1 MTKPSDAVF
10 LSSASRAGTL
20 LRTSQRL
27 LAPVLLAAVLPSCGG
42 SGQSAPPPPSPDF
55 TVSLAQDTASVGVG
69 DTSPVVNVRTT
80 ALNGFSSPVSV
91 EINGLP
97 LGATTSPTSPFSVPV
112 GSSQDVTLTVPV
124 DVAAGETSVT
134 FAASSGTVSHTAK
147 LSLTIVPCLTGGNEQ
162 TIQAALGSA
171 AGFADL
177 CPGAVF
183 AVNGP
188 ILMGSDF
195 STGNRLFT
203 AGYPTQLAQ
212 KALIRVVDHAGS
224 WPSAEPNS
232 MIWASGTDL
241 RIQNIQLDGNRTN
254 NTYIPASALVRIHGL
269 RNKVDGIYGTDP
281 LGGPGLEAADPN
293 NCADLTVTNNFI
305 GPVGSHI
312 VRTPADPATW
322 GDGIQI
328 HCDRAYVA
336 YNEIRDATDV
346 GLMSFGGKDSVFE
359 FNHIENWA
367 SSAFGGLGADPENA
381 SDANGHP
388 LPTPL
393 DFSGTII
400 RNNTVET
407 CCGQH
412 IHVALTV
419 GVHLW
424 CDTPANSATCQYGT
438 GLTYVDNQAT
448 GLFGYG
454 LYLGGMNNAVVTG
467 NVVTMTPLTWIN
479 CYIPG
484 QNFYVLD
491 HATGTFQDGYTTRT
505 PLHWPCLGPTGSDEA
520 VFYP

>member
-1 MTKPSDAVF
+1 MKTRSTAALVTLF
-10 LSSASRAGTL
+10 ALSLGG
-20 LRTSQRL
+20 
-27 LAPVLLAAVLPSCGG
+27 CGG
-42 SGQSAPPPPSPDF
+42 SSSSPPPPPPPDF
-55 TVSLAQDTASVGVG
+55 SISLGQTAVTVGVG
-69 DTSPVVNVRTT
+69 DTSPVVSFGAT
-80 ALNGFSSPVSV
+80 ALSGFTSPLTV
-91 EINGLP
+91 EITGLP
-97 LGATTSPTSPFSVPV
+97 SGATTSPASPFPLAV
-112 GSSQDVTLTVPV
+112 GSAQDVTLTIPT
-124 DVAAGETSVT
+124 DASGGASAVT
-134 FAASSGTVSHTAK
+134 FRASSGTLSHAAN
-147 LSLTIVPCLTGGNEQ
+147 LTLTVVPCLTGGNEKV
-162 TIQAALGSA
+162 IQDALGSA

-183 AVNGP
+183 SVNGP
-188 ILMGSDF
+188 ILMGSGF

-212 KALIRVVDHAGS
+212 KALIRVADHTGS
-224 WPSAEPNS
+224 WPSADPNS
-232 MIWASGTDL
+232 MIWGEGTDL
-241 RIQNIQLDGNRTN
+241 RIQNIRLDGNRTN
-254 NTYIPASALVRIHGL
+254 NTYIPAAALLRIHGL

-281 LGGPGLEAADPN
+281 LGSPGLEAADPN
-293 NCADLTVTNNFI
+293 YCSDLTVTNNFI
-305 GPVGSHI
+305 DHVGSHI

-381 SDANGHP
+381 SDPITGHP
-388 LPTPL
+388 LPDPL
-393 DFSGTII
+393 DFGGTIM

-412 IHVALTV
+412 IHVALAV

-424 CDTPANSATCQYGT
+424 CDTPTNNPTCQYGT
-438 GLTYVDNQAT
+438 GLTYIDNQAT

-491 HATGTFQDGYTTRT
+491 HATGTFQDGYVTRT

-520 VFYP
+520 AFFP

>member
-1 MTKPSDAVF
+1 MERNDRW
-10 LSSASRAGTL
+10 RAERKWMGSPPRPVTI
-20 LRTSQRL
+20 L

-42 SGQSAPPPPSPDF
+42 GSGSSPPPPPSPDF
-55 TVSLAQDTASVGVG
+55 TVSLAQNAVTVGVG
-69 DTSPVVNVRTT
+69 DTSPVVSISTT
-80 ALNGFSSPVSV
+80 ALNGFASSISV
-91 EINGLP
+91 AINGLP
-97 LGATTSPTSPFSVPV
+97 PGATTSPASPLSLQA
-112 GSSQDVTLTVPV
+112 GSTRDVTLTTPV
-124 DVAAGETSVT
+124 DAAGGGTTIT
-134 FAASSGTVSHTAK
+134 FAASSGTLSHAAE
-147 LSLTIVPCLTGGNEQ
+147 LSLNIVPCLTGGNEQ
-162 TIQAALGSA
+162 TIKDALGSA

-177 CPGAVF
+177 CPGSVF

-212 KALIRVVDHAGS
+212 KALIRVADHTDI

-232 MIWASGTDL
+232 MIWAAGTDL
-241 RIQNIQLDGNRTN
+241 RIQNIRLDGNRTN
-254 NTYIPASALVRIHGL
+254 NTYIPNAALVRIHGL
-269 RNKVDGIYGTDP
+269 RNKVDSIYGTDP
-281 LGGPGLEAADPN
+281 LGSPGLEAADAN
-293 NCADLTVTNNFI
+293 YCADLTVTNNFI

-312 VRTPADPATW
+312 VRTAADPVTW

-367 SSAFGGLGADPENA
+367 SSAFGGLGVDPENA

-388 LPTPL
+388 LPDPL
-393 DFSGTII
+393 DFGGTIM
-400 RNNTVET
+400 RNNMVET

-412 IHVALTV
+412 IHVALAV

-467 NVVTMTPLTWIN
+467 NVVTMTPPTWIN

-520 VFYP
+520 AFYP

>member
-1 MTKPSDAVF
+1 MRFVDLRSPRRDGVTHRAPLFALFPLAVA
-10 LSSASRAGTL
+10 LSC
-20 LRTSQRL
+20 
-27 LAPVLLAAVLPSCGG
+27 CGG
-42 SGQSAPPPPSPDF
+42 GSSSSTPAPDF
-55 TVSLAQDTASVGVG
+55 AVALSQNTAAVGVG
-69 DTSPVVNVRTT
+69 DTSPMITVSTS
-80 ALNGFSSPVSV
+80 ALNGFNSSVSV
-91 EINGLP
+91 VISGLP
-97 LGATTSPTSPFSVPV
+97 AGTTTSPASPFSVHS
-112 GSSQDVTLTVPV
+112 GNTQDVTFTVPV
-124 DVAAGETSVT
+124 KASAGASTIT
-134 FAASSGTVSHTAK
+134 FTASSGTLTHATT
-147 LSLTIVPCLTGGNEQ
+147 LSLTTVPCLTGGDEQ
-162 TIQAALGSA
+162 TIQKALASA

-183 AVNGP
+183 VVNAP
-188 ILMGSDF
+188 ILMGSGM
-195 STGNRLFT
+195 SSGNRLFT
-203 AGYPTQLAQ
+203 AGYPTDLAQ
-212 KALIRVVDHAGS
+212 KALIKIADHTTS
-224 WPSAEPNS
+224 WPTNEPNS
-232 MIWASGTDL
+232 MIWAVGTDMRL
-241 RIQNIQLDGNRTN
+241 QNVRLDGNRAN
-254 NTYIPASALVRIHGL
+254 NGYIPAAALVRIHGL
-269 RNKVDGIYGTDP
+269 RNKVDEIYGTDP
-281 LGGPGLEAADPN
+281 LGSPGFEAADPN
-293 NCADLTVTNNFI
+293 YCADLTVTNNFI

-312 VRTPADPATW
+312 VATSSDPSTW

-336 YNEIRDATDV
+336 HNEIRDATDV

-359 FNHIENWA
+359 YNHIENWT

-424 CDTPANSATCQYGT
+424 CDTPNNTATCQYGT

-467 NVVTMTPLTWIN
+467 NVVTMTPLTWVN

-505 PLHWPCLGPTGSDEA
+505 PLHWPCLGPTGFDEA
-520 VFYP
+520 PFYP